1 MTCLCCIT
9 NEEYIKL
16 GKHDYTNK
24 NINFQIFFEV
34 KNQFNVITE
43 LNLRAIFKMEDLLD
57 VGTDNSGGQKA
68 QFNLKLIKSYS
79 NIINT
84 YEENN

>member
-1 MTCLCCIT
+1 MQKYFY
-9 NEEYIKL
+9 EEYIKFR
-16 GKHDYTNK
+16 KHDYTNK
-24 NINFQIFFEV
+24 NMNFQILFEV

-57 VGTDNSGGQKA
+57 VGTDNLGGQKA

-79 NIINT
+79 NVINT
-84 YEENN
+84 YEEDN

>member
-1 MTCLCCIT
+1 
-9 NEEYIKL
+9 
-16 GKHDYTNK
+16 
-24 NINFQIFFEV
+24 
-34 KNQFNVITE
+34 
-43 LNLRAIFKMEDLLD
+43 MEDLLD